1 MIEPTIGRV
10 VLFWPTLAYARDK
23 GMAYE
28 DSGKPLPAII
38 TYVHGARM
46 VNLAVF
52 DQNGENYPV
61 TSVPLVQDGEP
72 APNGSFYCEWMPYQ
86 KGQAA
91 KTEALEKAAACR
103 GCGPQHVAEGSSV
116 ERVRLFLNRGSLV
129 KVNGIPVE
137 LEHDAVVLVHAG
149 NVPLLAPESVNACD
163 TQPNS

>member
-46 VNLAVF
+46 VNLSVF
-52 DQNGENYPV
+52 DQNGKNYPV
-61 TSVPLVQDGEP
+61 TSVPPVQDDEP
-72 APNGSFYCEWMPYQ
+72 APNGGFYCEWMPYQ

-91 KTEALEKAAACR
+91 KTEALEQA
-103 GCGPQHVAEGSSV
+103 QQVAEGSGD
-116 ERVRLFLNRGSLV
+116 RVRLFLNRGSLV
-129 KVNGIPVE
+129 KINGIPVE
-137 LEHDAVVLVHAG
+137 LEHDAVVLVHAA
-149 NVPLLAPESVNACD
+149 NVALLACKSVNACETKRD
-163 TQPNS
+163 S

>member
-28 DSGKPLPAII
+28 DSGKPLPALI
-38 TYVHGARM
+38 TYVHNLRM

-61 TSVPLVQDGEP
+61 TSVELIQDYRRPPLGM
-72 APNGSFYCEWMPYQ
+72 YCEWMPYQ

-91 KTEALEKAAACR
+91 KTEALEKA
-103 GCGPQHVAEGSSV
+103 QQVAEGGV
-116 ERVRLFLNRGSLV
+116 DRVRLFLNRGSLV
-129 KVNGIPVE
+129 KINGIPVE

-149 NVPLLAPESVNACD
+149 NVPLLACKSVNACETKRD
-163 TQPNS
+163 S

>member
-28 DSGKPLPAII
+28 DSGKPLPALI
-38 TYVHGARM
+38 TYVHNLRM

-61 TSVPLVQDGEP
+61 TSVPLFQDGEP
-72 APNGSFYCEWMPYQ
+72 VPNGGFYCEWMPYQ

-91 KTEALEKAAACR
+91 KTEALEKA
-103 GCGPQHVAEGSSV
+103 QQVAEGGV
-116 ERVRLFLNRGSLV
+116 DRVRLFLNRGSLV
-129 KVNGIPVE
+129 KINGIPVE

-149 NVPLLAPESVNACD
+149 NVPLLTPESVNACETKRD
-163 TQPNS
+163 S

>member
-28 DSGKPLPAII
+28 DSGKPLAALV
-38 TYVHGARM
+38 TYVHGDRM
-46 VNLAVF
+46 VNLTVH
-52 DQNGENYPV
+52 DHNGVTWPV
-61 TSVPLVQDGEP
+61 CSVPLVQEGDDAVIP
-72 APNGSFYCEWMPYQ
+72 GSFYCEWMPYQ

-91 KTEALEKAAACR
+91 KTEALEKVVGEATPVAA
-103 GCGPQHVAEGSSV
+103 GSV

-129 KVNGIPVE
+129 KINGIPVE

-149 NVPLLAPESVNACD
+149 NVPLLSAESVNACETKPD
-163 TQPNS
+163 S

>member
-10 VLFWPTLAYARDK
+10 VLFWPTLAYAREK

-38 TYVHGARM
+38 TYVHNLRM

-61 TSVPLVQDGEP
+61 TSVPLFQDGEP
-72 APNGSFYCEWMPYQ
+72 VPNGGFYCEWMPYQ

-91 KTEALEKAAACR
+91 KTEALEKAASEAT
-103 GCGPQHVAEGSSV
+103 PVAAGSV

-149 NVPLLAPESVNACD
+149 NVPLLSAESVNACETKPD
-163 TQPNS
+163 S